1 LFVAPRNDTQ
11 LILLG
16 TNGGPRVGSGRAN
29 PANVVM
35 VNDQPY
41 VIDCG
46 YGVTRQLIQAGI
58 PLQQV
63 RTILITHHHSDHNLE
78 LGPLLYNIWVSGLH
92 EPIHVWGPPPL
103 RQIVDGFFR
112 SMAYDIDIRVESD
125 GRVDLRGL
133 VRVHEFEAPGIV
145 LQTDEVKITAGK
157 GNHPPLSHAYAYRFD
172 AHDRSIVLSGDTAR
186 CPEIA
191 SLARG
196 ADVLLHEVM
205 HADGIDRLIAR
216 SSHAPRLREA
226 LLAMH
231 TTTKEVGKI
240 AAEAD
245 VKTLVLN
252 HFVPGDDLSI
262 TDEMWRADPSK
273 DFDGLLVVGR
283 DLQTF

>member
-1 LFVAPRNDTQ
+1 VATTSETR

-16 TNGGPRVGSGRAN
+16 TNGGPRVGSGRAS
-29 PANVVM
+29 PANVVV
-35 VNDQPY
+35 VNNRPY

-58 PLQQV
+58 PPQLV

-112 SMAYDIDIRVESD
+112 SMAYDIDIRVGSD

-133 VRVHEFEAPGIV
+133 VRVHEFESPGVV
-145 LQTDEVKITAGK
+145 LETDDVTITAGK
-157 GNHPPLSHAYAYRFD
+157 GNHPPLSHAFAYRFD
-172 AHDRSIVLSGDTAR
+172 AHDRSIVLSGDTSR

-191 SLARG
+191 SLAMG

-205 HADGIDRLIAR
+205 HPDGVDRLIAR
-216 SSHAPRLREA
+216 SPHAPRLREA
-226 LLAMH
+226 LFAMH

-273 DFDGLLVVGR
+273 DFDGLLIVGR
-283 DLQTF
+283 DLQTI

>member
-1 LFVAPRNDTQ
+1 MPPRSDTR

-16 TNGGPRVGSGRAN
+16 TNGGPRVGSGRAS
-29 PANVVM
+29 PANVVV
-35 VNDQPY
+35 VNDRPY

-58 PLQQV
+58 PPQQV

-92 EPIHVWGPPPL
+92 ETIDVWGPPPL
-103 RQIVDGFFR
+103 QQIMDGFFR
-112 SMAYDIDIRVESD
+112 SMAYDIDIRVGSD
-125 GRVDLRGL
+125 GRVDLRKL

-145 LQTDEVKITAGK
+145 LERDEVKITAGK

-186 CPEIA
+186 CAEIVSFA
-191 SLARG
+191 TG

-205 HADGIDRLIAR
+205 HPDGIDRLVAR
-216 SSHAPRLREA
+216 VPRAPRLREA

-231 TTTKEVGKI
+231 TTTKEVGKV
-240 AAEAD
+240 AAEAN

-283 DLQTF
+283 DLQTI